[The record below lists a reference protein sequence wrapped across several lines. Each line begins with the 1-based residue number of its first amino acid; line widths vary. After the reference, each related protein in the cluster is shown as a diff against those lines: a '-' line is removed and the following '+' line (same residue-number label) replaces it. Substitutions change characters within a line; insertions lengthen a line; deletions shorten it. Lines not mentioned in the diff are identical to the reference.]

1 MNNSGAAAPK
11 LNKNA
16 ILKELNPKLLMSS
29 EELAMKKFK
38 NQAERNKLRAAL
50 KARYPL
56 ARQNQIN
63 QLVKANK
70 STIEAARKEKSA
82 LFNQRVSRIRN
93 WAIAAAQLPAFGPLN
108 KSNKNNAALKKDYE
122 AFRKYYIQEL
132 NRIILHTGKSN
143 WRSYGVGA
151 ATRYK
156 RLRESAEDFRK
167 RRAMNY
173 QLARRAGSVAGI
185 YASSP
190 FNKLRA
196 RLGARFARTPGA
208 ASANEI
214 QKILKYKQNKL
225 NKLAQVQG
233 QLATE
238 QSNAATRADNNSNT
252 NIFENAQEEFNNN
265 TRSLLSQLNNPN
277 ISQTSINSIIGQLQ
291 AKGLNI
297 SKVKSGTRARRLLN
311 MSLQENNGAVSL
323 PLMRPVVVTPKRT
336 GIRGVFAKLRGRQ

>member
-1 MNNSGAAAPK
+1 MNNSGAAVAANNRNANGAPK
-11 LNKNA
+11 VNRNA
-16 ILKELNPKLLMSS
+16 ILAELNPKLLMSS

-50 KARYPL
+50 KVRYPL

-151 ATRYK
+151 ATRFR

-173 QLARRAGSVAGI
+173 QLARRAGSVARI
-185 YASSP
+185 HATSP
-190 FNKLRA
+190 FNRLRA
-196 RLGARFARTPGA
+196 KLGSRFARTPGT

-214 QKILKYKQNKL
+214 RKILNYKQRKL
-225 NKLAQVQG
+225 NRLAQAQG
-233 QLATE
+233 QLAAE
-238 QSNAATRADNNSNT
+238 QNKAANRAASNSNSEEFFDPMT
-252 NIFENAQEEFNNN
+252 STGSKVENARINLGLAGQRLTRRQLLPLESLGNNN
-265 TRSLLSQLNNPN
+265 QRQAPPPASNSRS
-277 ISQTSINSIIGQLQ
+277 
-291 AKGLNI
+291 
-297 SKVKSGTRARRLLN
+297 RARRAYN
-311 MSLQENNGAVSL
+311 YFSG
-323 PLMRPVVVTPKRT
+323 
-336 GIRGVFAKLRGRQ
+336 FGRRR